1 MGFYKPAHFLLPSK
15 SNCGKVKLLNLK
27 LPSPKKRSPEINL
40 ISNKYTKK
48 IPTFDLG
55 INKYDRGHVIVIGGE
70 MPGASRI
77 VALTSRK
84 VGAGLSTIA
93 ISKKFLSLYAGTEP
107 GTILSLYKEDVLN
120 KKNVL
125 VIGPGLGK
133 NFSIESIEK
142 IIIKFSG
149 PVVLDADGISNFK
162 NHKEKFFNLLSKK
175 KNYNYTSSW

>member
-1 MGFYKPAHFLLPSK
+1 M
-15 SNCGKVKLLNLK
+15 
-27 LPSPKKRSPEINL
+27 

-107 GTILSLYKEDVLN
+107 GLYYLFT
-120 KKNVL
+120 KKM
-125 VIGPGLGK
+125 
-133 NFSIESIEK
+133 F
-142 IIIKFSG
+142 
-149 PVVLDADGISNFK
+149 
-162 NHKEKFFNLLSKK
+162 
-175 KNYNYTSSW
+175 